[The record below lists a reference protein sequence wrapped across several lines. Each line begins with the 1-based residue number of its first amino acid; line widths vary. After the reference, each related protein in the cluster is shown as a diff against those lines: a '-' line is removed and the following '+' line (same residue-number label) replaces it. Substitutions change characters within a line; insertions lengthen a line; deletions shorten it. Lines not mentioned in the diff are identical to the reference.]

1 MAGIMDI
8 YKCLNSCN
16 SIVTVVKN
24 SEMLKLVPHY
34 LKTKN
39 MCKRAVIKLSY
50 LLGYVPDQHKTQNM
64 CDKAVNTCSFT
75 IKSAKENMG
84 E

>member
-50 LLGYVPDQHKTQNM
+50 LLSYVPDQHKTQKM
-64 CDKAVNTCSFT
+64 CDKAFNTYSFT
-75 IKSAKENMG
+75 IKFVP
-84 E
+84 